1 MKKLLALS
9 FASLMLAATP
19 AFAIHNSWD
28 TPPPTQGSSTNDCNL
43 NPGCLETSQ
52 PKSQVNKSG
61 NNSPNNLPCRP
72 MQVTN
77 LLEGSDP
84 LPFFLI

>member
-19 AFAIHNSWD
+19 AFAVHNGWD
-28 TPPPTQGSSTNDCNL
+28 TPPPTQGGSTNDCNL

-52 PKSQVNKSG
+52 PKGQVDKSG
-61 NNSPNNLPCRP
+61 NNSPKECSGPAGQCK
-72 MQVTN
+72 
-77 LLEGSDP
+77 
-84 LPFFLI
+84 